1 MILNALKNQKKSINP
16 TIRGCYTLLFI
27 LTFFSF
33 YCHGQNEYNTLNFKI
48 KKKDVGKIE
57 FRAPKTKEHRT
68 KTDMTSVVDSMWYV
82 GDTLYVIY
90 LQKALVE
97 EVYVHHDGNLNYF
110 GLGSAL
116 FVPQEKQHIQHLSVP
131 KRPEH
136 ICLYNGNH
144 IFNFKRT
151 SSQEYQLTEYH
162 QIQRKSGRP
171 KKHLQ
176 LLSTHGNSF
185 VKYHFYGDSTYTLEW
200 GNENVNNTSREKFE
214 ILGSGVPP
222 LVDYDEKTIILGQS
236 CGTSCK
242 YYVILPLVPNSVE
255 KIYMFAEAFNLE
267 KKMVAY
273 IPEEEDLFIR
283 VENYVTGQ
291 YLDIKEENIC
301 PAAFKGECID
311 SVYFS
316 DDTIVIK
323 WQGTEWM
330 NDRPDPKEKK
340 IKIQL
345 DN

>member
-1 MILNALKNQKKSINP
+1 M
-16 TIRGCYTLLFI
+16 
-27 LTFFSF
+27 
-33 YCHGQNEYNTLNFKI
+33 
-48 KKKDVGKIE
+48 
-57 FRAPKTKEHRT
+57 
-68 KTDMTSVVDSMWYV
+68 
-82 GDTLYVIY
+82 
-90 LQKALVE
+90 
-97 EVYVHHDGNLNYF
+97 
-110 GLGSAL
+110 
-116 FVPQEKQHIQHLSVP
+116 
-131 KRPEH
+131 
-136 ICLYNGNH
+136 
-144 IFNFKRT
+144 
-151 SSQEYQLTEYH
+151 
-162 QIQRKSGRP
+162 
-171 KKHLQ
+171 
-176 LLSTHGNSF
+176 
-185 VKYHFYGDSTYTLEW
+185 
-200 GNENVNNTSREKFE
+200 
-214 ILGSGVPP
+214 
-222 LVDYDEKTIILGQS
+222 VDYDEKTIILGQS